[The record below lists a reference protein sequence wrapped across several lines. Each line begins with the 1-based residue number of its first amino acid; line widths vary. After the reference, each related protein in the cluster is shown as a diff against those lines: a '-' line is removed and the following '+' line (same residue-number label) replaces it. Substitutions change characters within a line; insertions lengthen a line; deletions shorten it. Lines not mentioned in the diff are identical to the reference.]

1 MNINLRIEKFKNKN
15 IDFNSILLLEEYIND
30 LLNDDYQPV
39 LIININRI
47 LFDYCSEDKII
58 DIRLKN
64 IIRTLFLINP
74 NKIIFFTDRP
84 FQYIPLTNK
93 QLNNLE
99 LIKKQENQSDIKFNI
114 YSTSKSDINYMNGY
128 IDIFGTM
135 KLVIENNRSIMFQ
148 PKSILIYISNDNTE
162 FLELIELFK
171 SFYFSFSLFKYL
183 RTPISIFSYISN
195 LFFTNQKYKIIKE

>member
-47 LFDYCSEDKII
+47 LFDYCSENKII